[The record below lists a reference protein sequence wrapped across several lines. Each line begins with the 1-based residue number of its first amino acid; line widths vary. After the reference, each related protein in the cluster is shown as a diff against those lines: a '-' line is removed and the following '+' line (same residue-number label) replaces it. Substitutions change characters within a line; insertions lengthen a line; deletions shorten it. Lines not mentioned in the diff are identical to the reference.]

1 MKISVI
7 GTGYVGLVNG
17 ACLSDL
23 GNDVTCIDI
32 DKEKIDNLNNG
43 IIPIYEPGLEEII
56 QRNIK
61 SGRIHFST
69 DYSSIKSS
77 NVTYITVGTPPK
89 EDGSADLKYVLS
101 AAECFANEILKVEK
115 ENNVFPSI
123 FFENNMLS
131 RYIIVTKSTVPVGTS
146 KKVRDKIYEV
156 LEENGR
162 GDLMNFIGVVSN
174 PEFLKEGT
182 AINDCMYPDRIV
194 VGVNNNRDKHIMES
208 LYTPFIKK
216 GNKIIFTNIPS
227 SEMIKYA
234 SNSMLATRIS
244 FMNEIANLCEAV
256 GANVDDVRNGMGADK
271 RIGDKFLY
279 PGCGY
284 GGSCFPKDVR
294 ALVKTAEDNGLE
306 MKIVK
311 ATEEVNNSQK
321 HILYKKLSNI
331 KDFSLEGKTIAV
343 LGLAFKPKTDD
354 MREAPSLVFMN
365 DLIDNVKN
373 VKIRAYDPI
382 SMNVCKRMIN
392 NECIYYA
399 TDMYDAVKGADA
411 LVLVTEWDEFRNP
424 DWSKIIGTMNNN
436 IVVDGRNVLKETIP
450 NTLNIRYYS
459 IG

>member
-17 ACLSDL
+17 ACLSEL

-61 SGRIHFST
+61 SNRIHFST

-156 LEENGR
+156 LEKNDR
-162 GDLMNFIGVVSN
+162 TDLMNFIGVVSN

-194 VGVNNNRDKHIMES
+194 VGVNNGHDKRIMES

-331 KDFSLEGKTIAV
+331 EDFSLEGKTIAV

-365 DLIDNVKN
+365 DLIDNVKD

-399 TDMYDAVKGADA
+399 TDMYDAVNGADA
-411 LVLVTEWDEFRNP
+411 LVLVTEWDEFRSP
-424 DWSKIIGTMNNN
+424 DWDKIENLMVDN
-436 IVVDGRNVLKETIP
+436 IVIDGRNVLKESIS
-450 NTLNIRYYS
+450 NNFRYFR

>member
-1 MKISVI
+1 
-7 GTGYVGLVNG
+7 
-17 ACLSDL
+17 
-23 GNDVTCIDI
+23 
-32 DKEKIDNLNNG
+32 
-43 IIPIYEPGLEEII
+43 
-56 QRNIK
+56 
-61 SGRIHFST
+61 
-69 DYSSIKSS
+69 
-77 NVTYITVGTPPK
+77 
-89 EDGSADLKYVLS
+89 
-101 AAECFANEILKVEK
+101 
-115 ENNVFPSI
+115 
-123 FFENNMLS
+123 
-131 RYIIVTKSTVPVGTS
+131 
-146 KKVRDKIYEV
+146 
-156 LEENGR
+156 
-162 GDLMNFIGVVSN
+162 
-174 PEFLKEGT
+174 
-182 AINDCMYPDRIV
+182 
-194 VGVNNNRDKHIMES
+194 
-208 LYTPFIKK
+208 
-216 GNKIIFTNIPS
+216 
-227 SEMIKYA
+227 MIKYA

-311 ATEEVNNSQK
+311 ATEEVNNTQK
-321 HILYKKLSNI
+321 HILYKKLSSI

-399 TDMYDAVKGADA
+399 TDMYDAVNGADA
-411 LVLVTEWDEFRNP
+411 LVLVTEWDEFRSP
-424 DWSKIIGTMNNN
+424 DWDKIENLMVDN
-436 IVVDGRNVLKETIP
+436 IVIDGRNVLKESIS
-450 NTLNIRYYS
+450 NNFRYFR

>member
-1 MKISVI
+1 MKISII

-17 ACLSDL
+17 ACLADM

-32 DKEKIDNLNNG
+32 NKEKIDNLNNG
-43 IIPIYEPGLEEII
+43 VIPIYEPGLEEII

-156 LEENGR
+156 FKENNR
-162 GDLMNFIGVVSN
+162 TDLMKFIGIVSN

-182 AINDCMYPDRIV
+182 AINDCMYPDRII
-194 VGVNNNRDKHIMES
+194 VGANYERDKRIMED
-208 LYTPFIKK
+208 LYRPFMLR
-216 GNKIIFTNIPS
+216 GDNVIFTNIETA
-227 SEMIKYA
+227 EMIKYA
-234 SNSMLATRIS
+234 SNAMLATRIS
-244 FMNEIANLCEAV
+244 FMNEIANLCEKV
-256 GANVDDVRNGMGADK
+256 GADVNGVRKGMGADK

-279 PGCGY
+279 AGCGY

-294 ALVKTAEDNGLE
+294 ALIQTAKENGCE
-306 MKIVK
+306 MKIIS
-311 ATEEVNNSQK
+311 ATEDVNNEQK
-321 HILYKKLSNI
+321 HILFNKLNNI
-331 KDFSLEGKTIAV
+331 EGFDLNGKTIAI
-343 LGLAFKPKTDD
+343 LGLAFKPETDD
-354 MREAPSLVFMN
+354 MREAPSLVLIE
-365 DLIDNVKN
+365 DLCTRANGI
-373 VKIRAYDPI
+373 KIRAYDPI
-382 SMNVCKRMIN
+382 SMDVCKKATNRD
-392 NECIYYA
+392 IYYA
-399 TDMYDAVKGADA
+399 SSMYDAIEGADA
-411 LVLVTEWDEFRNP
+411 IVLVTEWKEFRNP
-424 DWSKIIGTMNNN
+424 DWDRIIGIMNNN
-436 IVVDGRNVLKETIP
+436 IVVDGRNALMGTIP
-450 NTLNIRYYS
+450 STLGIRYFR

>member
-1 MKISVI
+1 MKISII

-17 ACLSDL
+17 ACLAEL

-32 DKEKIDNLNNG
+32 DKNKIENLNKG

-61 SGRIHFST
+61 SNRLHFST

-101 AAECFANEILKVEK
+101 AAECFANEIINAEK
-115 ENNVFPSI
+115 ENNVFPKN
-123 FFENNMLS
+123 FVENNMLS
-131 RYIIVTKSTVPVGTS
+131 RYLIVTKSTVPVGTS
-146 KKVRDKIYEV
+146 KKVYDKIIEV
-156 LEENGR
+156 LDINNKGY
-162 GDLMNFIGVVSN
+162 LSNFIGVVSN

-182 AINDCMYPDRIV
+182 AVNDCMYPDRIV
-194 VGVNNNRDKHIMES
+194 IGSKTERDRLIMES
-208 LYTPFIKK
+208 LYNPFIKK
-216 GNKIIFTNIPS
+216 GVNVIYTNIPTA
-227 SEMIKYA
+227 EMIKYA

-244 FMNEIANLCEAV
+244 FMNEIANLCEVV
-256 GANVDDVRNGMGADK
+256 GANVDDVRKGMGADK
-271 RIGDKFLY
+271 RIGEKFLY
-279 PGCGY
+279 AGCGY

-294 ALVKTAEDNGLE
+294 ALVKTAEENGLK
-306 MKIVK
+306 MKIIQ
-311 ATEEVNNSQK
+311 ATEDVNNNQK

-331 KDFSLEGKTIAV
+331 EGFSLDGKTIAV

-354 MREAPSLVFMN
+354 MREAPSLVLMN
-365 DLIDNVKN
+365 DLINNVNN

-382 SMNVCKRMIN
+382 SMEVCKHMID

-399 TDMYDAVKGADA
+399 TDMYDALKGADA
-411 LVLVTEWDEFRNP
+411 MVLVTEWDEFRSP
-424 DWSKIIGTMNNN
+424 DWGLIETFMTDN
-436 IVVDGRNVLKETIP
+436 VVIDGRNILKESITD
-450 NTLNIRYYS
+450 NFRYFR